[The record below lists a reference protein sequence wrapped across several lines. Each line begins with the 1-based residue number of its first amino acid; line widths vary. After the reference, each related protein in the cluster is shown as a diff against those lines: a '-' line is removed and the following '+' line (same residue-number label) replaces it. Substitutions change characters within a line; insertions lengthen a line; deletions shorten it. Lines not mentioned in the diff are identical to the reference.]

1 MFCPSCGTEN
11 RDNANFCASC
21 GGRISNDEIRAP
33 EHSEYRAYQPP
44 SRSQMPHV
52 PNYLVQAILVTI
64 FCCLPAGVVSIV
76 YAAQVNGK
84 LAAGDLAGAQQYS
97 SNAKTWAWVSFGV
110 GLGAFFIW
118 LFVFI
123 AGMMPLL

>member
-11 RDNANFCASC
+11 RDDANFCASC
-21 GGRISNDEIRAP
+21 GERYPTTRTRARR
-33 EHSEYRAYQPP
+33 ERDFGHGAYQTP
-44 SRSQMPHV
+44 SLSQMPHV

-64 FCCLPAGVVSIV
+64 FCCLPVGVVSIV

-97 SNAKTWAWVSFGV
+97 SNAKTWAWVSFGI
-110 GLGAFFIW
+110 GLGMGLMT
-118 LFVFI
+118 LFAMVI
-123 AGMMPLL
+123 ALPS